1 MSWCIWWWLERYAW
15 ILFRFKDSFSLRIG
29 DCYSWHA
36 VCFFSI
42 FTLIRLLFLFFIQ
55 VFWLVLISG
64 FNTRIYQKIINRLIY
79 SERLHDRLF
88 YLLNWGLNHT
98 NLLLNELDYFICRSL
113 KIRFV
118 IFSKRISVNFSLI
131 IWVDYEGI
139 KILKSCL
146 RVL

>member
-15 ILFRFKDSFSLRIG
+15 ILFRFKDSFPLRIE

-64 FNTRIYQKIINRLIY
+64 FNTRIYQKILNRLIY

-98 NLLLNELDYFICRSL
+98 NLLLNKLDYFICRSL
-113 KIRFV
+113 KTRFV

-131 IWVDYEGI
+131 IWVD
-139 KILKSCL
+139 
-146 RVL
+146 

>member
-42 FTLIRLLFLFFIQ
+42 FTLIRLLFLFFIR

-64 FNTRIYQKIINRLIY
+64 FNTRIYQKILNCLIY

-88 YLLNWGLNHT
+88 YLLNWGLNHA